1 MGLPNPK
8 NPKLRKRRLCHS
20 VPLCATVCHSVQ
32 TGSPSDFEKVTSS
45 SKWVGEPDYTVCHS
59 VPASHATKWWRGAAK
74 QADIQNRIFE
84 TFRICPTEFCLNRI
98 SSRICKTKIGS
109 NQDSLLSQRKHVG
122 GENTKQTNIQ
132 EYSKP
137 LEILVQTRTYRERR
151 KKPNINLS

>member
-8 NPKLRKRRLCHS
+8 HPKLRKRRLC
-20 VPLCATVCHSVQ
+20 ATVCHSVPLCHNVPQ
-32 TGSPSDFEKVTSS
+32 CHNVP
-45 SKWVGEPDYTVCHS
+45 VCHS
-59 VPASHATKWWRGAAK
+59 VPQCHNVPASHATKWWRGAAK

-98 SSRICKTKIGS
+98 SSRTCKTKIGS
-109 NQDSLLSQRKHVG
+109 NQDSLLSQRKLVG

-132 EYSKP
+132 EYSRP
-137 LEILVQTRTYRERR
+137 LEILVQTRTHRERR